1 MNRMTKVIP
10 VACNHAMMGL
20 RREDLSS
27 PAFTLTKC
35 GL

>member
-1 MNRMTKVIP
+1 MYRMTQVIP
-10 VACNHAMMGL
+10 VACNHAMMRL

-27 PAFTLTKC
+27 PAFTPTKR